1 MEALRLVETLSH
13 TGYKNF
19 LYKDPLFTEMTQFAI
34 LSRIFFVQ
42 KKKSLHINGHK
53 FYLLRRQT
61 TKINYNNECYKELKN

>member
-42 KKKSLHINGHK
+42 KKKPSHK
-53 FYLLRRQT
+53 WAQILPA
-61 TKINYNNECYKELKN
+61 

>member
-42 KKKSLHINGHK
+42 KKKKPSHK
-53 FYLLRRQT
+53 WAQILPA
-61 TKINYNNECYKELKN
+61 